1 MKTAQKIAVHA
12 LLLLPLCLSNMVKAE
27 NSVAT
32 SPPTPLRSTER
43 GDLQGIWGEKFL
55 ANYNSTNS
63 KQASKRSCSISGQLY
78 GSGLE
83 SDRSYFIVPS
93 NTNGSS
99 RSSKMTRIDP
109 SNPSYQLSSLP
120 QGHYVLRV
128 FRSEAGSL
136 LPVRTYPRQRLI
148 RCSGNEIK
156 NVDFELE

>member
-43 GDLQGIWGEKFL
+43 GEKFL
-55 ANYNSTNS
+55 ANDNSTNS

-83 SDRSYFIVPS
+83 SDDRSYFIVPS

-120 QGHYVLRV
+120 QGHYILRV